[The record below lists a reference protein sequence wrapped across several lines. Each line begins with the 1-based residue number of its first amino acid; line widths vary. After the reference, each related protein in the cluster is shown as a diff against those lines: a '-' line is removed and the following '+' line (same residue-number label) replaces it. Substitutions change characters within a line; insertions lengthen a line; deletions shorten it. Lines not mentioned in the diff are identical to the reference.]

1 MSMKVDV
8 EELIKELNLELKN
21 KYSSFKGIYFFGS
34 RLKGN
39 YNSDSD
45 YDMVLAFDCDIDW
58 RFRKE
63 IIKVVYNIELRFDI
77 FIDVKAYNIKD
88 IKEPNTP
95 FRQTVLEEGVFYAG

>member
-1 MSMKVDV
+1 MSKKLEIED
-8 EELIKELNLELKN
+8 LIKEISLVLKN

-39 YNSDSD
+39 YKSDSD
-45 YDMVLAFDCDIDW
+45 FDMVFAFDSDIDW
-58 RFRKE
+58 RFRKD
-63 IIKVVYNIELRFDI
+63 IIKVIYEIELKYDI
-77 FIDVKAYNIKD
+77 FIDVKVYNIKD